1 LKTNYASCR
10 LEIKSSIFMAEDP
23 FYQPVGLKF
32 AEETTEMVH
41 LVQSFVW
48 Y

>member
-1 LKTNYASCR
+1 
-10 LEIKSSIFMAEDP
+10 MAEDP
-23 FYQPVGLKF
+23 FYQPIGLKF
-32 AEETTEMVH
+32 TEETTEMVH